1 MKASNCFV
9 VMALCMAFAEARPV
23 QARDDHAPEVSVA
36 AEGRTHLATMIG
48 GVNITADLLTRV
60 QPRAAR
66 TKPGVTACTGSR
78 IPCSLVD
85 DVRIRVGRTRIPV
98 PPSIVVRLADVDRA
112 DLAARGGGK
121 FELVLRCGDA
131 SEAYTAH
138 IMFDRRRIS
147 QLDIVADEAGML
159 SERTVYNDL
168 SHAFDR

>member
-1 MKASNCFV
+1 MKASNFV
-9 VMALCMAFAEARPV
+9 VMPLGVALAVALPA
-23 QARDDHAPEVSVA
+23 QARDDHPRGVSVA
-36 AEGRTHLATMIG
+36 AEGRTHLATMVG
-48 GVNITADLLTRV
+48 GLNVTTDLFTHV
-60 QPRAAR
+60 QPRANR
-66 TKPGVTACTGSR
+66 TRPGVTACTGSR

-85 DVRIRVGRTRIPV
+85 EVRIRVGQTRIFV

-138 IMFDRRRIS
+138 IIFDRRGIS